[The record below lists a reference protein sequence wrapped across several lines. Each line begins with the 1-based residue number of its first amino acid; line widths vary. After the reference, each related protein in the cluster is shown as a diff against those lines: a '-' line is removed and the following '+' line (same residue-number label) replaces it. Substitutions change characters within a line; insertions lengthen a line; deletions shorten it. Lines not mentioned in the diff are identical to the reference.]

1 MIIRLFSTYIGHFV
15 IILLNK
21 TNYRMVSSFLFIF
34 AGMEKI
40 YNYYQDI
47 VTAYTR
53 RADNLKKKI
62 HLLGSIRLLLVAGL
76 IAMVW
81 FFKSEDWKVLA
92 GIAVLFTIP
101 FIALMVWH
109 TKLFARKCY
118 AEALANLCKNEL
130 NGLDYDFSAFDGA
143 PEKSSAEHSFS
154 LDLDL
159 FGNHSLFQSVNRTV
173 TFMGKEKLAGWF
185 MQPLTARKRSAN
197 WNPSRS
203 SGNISM

>member
-62 HLLGSIRLLLVAGL
+62 HLLGSIRLLLSPV
-76 IAMVW
+76 
-81 FFKSEDWKVLA
+81 
-92 GIAVLFTIP
+92 
-101 FIALMVWH
+101 
-109 TKLFARKCY
+109 
-118 AEALANLCKNEL
+118 
-130 NGLDYDFSAFDGA
+130 
-143 PEKSSAEHSFS
+143 
-154 LDLDL
+154 
-159 FGNHSLFQSVNRTV
+159 
-173 TFMGKEKLAGWF
+173 
-185 MQPLTARKRSAN
+185 
-197 WNPSRS
+197 
-203 SGNISM
+203 

>member
-1 MIIRLFSTYIGHFV
+1 
-15 IILLNK
+15 
-21 TNYRMVSSFLFIF
+21 MVSSFLFIF

-159 FGNHSLFQSVNRTV
+159 FGNHSLFQSVNRTAGRLV
-173 TFMGKEKLAGWF
+173 YATTHRQGYDIKTPGSDPRTGIVHTAPATFLCDRHPASGKQGRPTTYFSIK
-185 MQPLTARKRSAN
+185 
-197 WNPSRS
+197 
-203 SGNISM
+203 